1 MTIFAGDEAGHTS
14 FNFEKGATRY
24 FVVAFISTDAPD
36 ELRQAV
42 ARFRQ
47 EHSLSKQY
55 EFSFHE
61 ATGRGIREHF
71 FAMLADLPFSAWI
84 LVVNK
89 QVLPDPL
96 RAMRGT
102 DFYSYCVSEL
112 IQAIP
117 GDRRRGATLLLDEYD
132 SAGKTLA
139 DLSRTMRAR
148 GISKGFKKIV
158 MRRSQSEDLVQV
170 ADMVAGATLRQF
182 ARNDDS
188 YLRAIEEKVSLLT
201 RYGQYA

>member
-1 MTIFAGDEAGHTS
+1 MITFAGDEAGHTS

-24 FVVAFISTDAPD
+24 FVVAFISTDVPD

-47 EHSLSKQY
+47 EHSLPKQY

-61 ATGRGIREHF
+61 ATGRGVREHF
-71 FAMLADLPFSAWI
+71 FAMLAGQSFSACI

-89 QVLPDPL
+89 PVVSDPL

-112 IQAIP
+112 IGAIP
-117 GDRRRGATLLLDEYD
+117 SDKRRGATLLLDEFG
-132 SAGKTLA
+132 SAGKMLA
-139 DLSRTMRAR
+139 GLGRMMKAR
-148 GISKGFKKIV
+148 GISKGFRKIAV
-158 MRRSQSEDLVQV
+158 RRSQSEDLVQV
-170 ADMVAGATLRQF
+170 ADMVAGATLRQS

-188 YLRAIEEKVSLLT
+188 YLRVIEEKIGLLIK
-201 RYGQYA
+201 YGQ

>member
-1 MTIFAGDEAGHTS
+1 MTTFAGDEAGHTS

-24 FVVAFISTDAPD
+24 FVIAFISTDQPD

-55 EFSFHE
+55 ESSFHE

-71 FAMLADLPFSAWI
+71 FAMLAEQSFNAWI

-89 QVLPDPL
+89 PVLSDPL

-112 IQAIP
+112 IRAIP
-117 GDRRRGATLLLDEYD
+117 GDKRRGATLLLDEYD

-139 DLSRTMRAR
+139 DLRRTMRAR
-148 GISKGFKKIV
+148 SISTGFKKITV
-158 MRRSQSEDLVQV
+158 RRSQSEDLVQV

-188 YLRAIEEKVSLLT
+188 YLRVIEEKVGLLI
-201 RYGQYA
+201 RYGQ